1 MTASDSFRATIGFS
15 YLALAALFFGNL
27 ASALVGGSGW
37 AAFGVLA
44 SLLGIGTAYG
54 CQLLTTNG
62 LTLDEGAARVTNQ
75 ADLQTVQEAAA
86 MCHQWARMLQRA
98 SLVSAIGAGILLVA
112 AL

>member
-1 MTASDSFRATIGFS
+1 MTASDSFRATILFS
-15 YLALAALFFGNL
+15 VLALAGLLAGNVAAALWN
-27 ASALVGGSGW
+27 GSNW

-44 SLLGIGTAYG
+44 SLLAIGAAYG

-75 ADLQTVQEAAA
+75 TDLQTVREAAVMA
-86 MCHQWARMLQRA
+86 HQWARTLQ
-98 SLVSAIGAGILLVA
+98 LVSLGASIMAGVLLVV